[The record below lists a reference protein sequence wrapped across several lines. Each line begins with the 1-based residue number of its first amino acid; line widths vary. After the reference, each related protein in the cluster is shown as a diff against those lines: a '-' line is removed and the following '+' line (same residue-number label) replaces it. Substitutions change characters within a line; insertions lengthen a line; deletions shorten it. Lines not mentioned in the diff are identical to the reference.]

1 MTLPRAWK
9 HRHARLAKTFHHS
22 DFGGLGFFSGD
33 DARSPAPDVLSYRV
47 AMVAAIR
54 GRGGAFCNDR
64 MAENCCNYLRTT
76 CTCYT

>member
-47 AMVAAIR
+47 AMVAAILP
-54 GRGGAFCNDR
+54 GRAARSATTECN
-64 MAENCCNYLRTT
+64 NCNRKK
-76 CTCYT
+76 